1 MPEALIALVVIG
13 ILLIVGWLKERRK
26 RQPVRYRLQIQ
37 TVGGDPVYLYAVD
50 GPFEFERNTSSNYDL
65 EDA

>member
-1 MPEALIALVVIG
+1 MSEALTALGVIG
-13 ILLIVGWLKERRK
+13 ILLVVGWLTERG
-26 RQPVRYRLQIQ
+26 RQPLRYRLPIE